1 MAIFLEVQLFQ
12 GYTKETLLRDSYVDL
27 ELFLTSEIVP
37 KTRAVYEQKIVSITL
52 HCKISWK
59 MAKEAAAPGYKG
71 TFFLV
76 FLGPKPSVQLYYNG
90 RKLYT

>member
-37 KTRAVYEQKIVSITL
+37 KPRAVYEQKIISITL
-52 HCKISWK
+52 HCKIS
-59 MAKEAAAPGYKG
+59 
-71 TFFLV
+71 
-76 FLGPKPSVQLYYNG
+76 
-90 RKLYT
+90 